1 MSEAQGRPKQART
14 AARQGEGAPL
24 NEPVPVSQRAAP
36 SFGRSLKT
44 VAWSFLGIR
53 KGAEFQQD
61 LARVNPMHIILV
73 GFVAVL
79 VMVVGLM
86 VLVNWV
92 VAK

>member
-1 MSEAQGRPKQART
+1 MNPADSGDSAG
-14 AARQGEGAPL
+14 AA
-24 NEPVPVSQRAAP
+24 

-61 LARVNPMHIILV
+61 LARVNPMHIIVVGIAGALALV
-73 GFVAVL
+73 L
-79 VMVVGLM
+79 GLM

>member
-1 MSEAQGRPKQART
+1 MNPADQGDRAG
-14 AARQGEGAPL
+14 AA
-24 NEPVPVSQRAAP
+24 

-61 LARVNPMHIILV
+61 LARVNPMHIIVVGIAGALALV
-73 GFVAVL
+73 L
-79 VMVVGLM
+79 GLM

>member
-1 MSEAQGRPKQART
+1 M
-14 AARQGEGAPL
+14 
-24 NEPVPVSQRAAP
+24 NEPQQPA
-36 SFGRSLKT
+36 SFGRAMKA

-53 KGAEFQQD
+53 KRSDYQQD

-79 VMVVGLM
+79 VLVVGLM